1 MMNPPPPTR
10 EVILDAAE
18 MLVIDVG
25 AAHMTLDAVADR
37 ASISKGGLIYHFR
50 TKGALLEAMV
60 ARLLQRFDERQAE
73 AAGQL
78 GGGPQRELAAYVA
91 ASLDFSEESRRLSAS
106 LLAASAN
113 DPKLLEPVRAYFREW
128 FARLSTFGLRFE
140 LAAVI
145 SLAIEGL
152 WLLEMLQLS
161 PLDQKQRDAVSRE
174 IFRLMEVNA

>member
-37 ASISKGGLIYHFR
+37 AGISKGGLIYHFR

-78 GGGPQRELAAYVA
+78 AGGPQRDLAAYVT
-91 ASLDFSEESRRLSAS
+91 ASLDFTEESRRLSAS

-113 DPKLLEPVRAYFREW
+113 APKLLEPVRAYFREW
-128 FARLSTFGLRFE
+128 FARLNTFGLRFE